1 MKKLFESL
9 LMIKDLSE
17 LKLTLAILAH
27 AAGCGEGL
35 CAVTFCELQS
45 STGLSSTSVTK
56 GIKNMLARG
65 YIVRHLVAR
74 NQPARYQVLWEKF
87 GLTDPG
93 NSLRPAEKP
102 TANSQITFSEGI
114 KSYFTKTGFL
124 DLLPMAADIAN
135 QLGYGESEMI
145 EAVCMVFD
153 QQKTYP
159 PVRNRSAWFATVFK
173 EKLHEGHAMI
183 ARWRE
188 NQEYT
193 VSKPVYPRI
202 PQ

>member
-1 MKKLFESL
+1 LRKLFESL

-27 AAGCGEGL
+27 AAGSGELL
-35 CAVTFCELQS
+35 CAVTLCELQS

-74 NQPARYQVLWEKF
+74 NQPARYQVGWEKF

-93 NSLRPAEKP
+93 NSLHPAEKP
-102 TANSQITFSEGI
+102 TATSQLTFSEGL

-135 QLGYGESEMI
+135 QLGYGEPEII
-145 EAVCMVFD
+145 EAVSMVFD
-153 QQKTYP
+153 KQRTDP
-159 PVRNRSAWFATVFK
+159 PIRNRSAWFATVFK
-173 EKLHEGHAMI
+173 EKLHEGHAII

-188 NQEYT
+188 KQEYT
-193 VSKPVYPRI
+193 AGKPVYPRI